1 MNVFLMDMAD
11 FLARVLSLYSFFI
24 WIRIFLSWVNPF
36 PREGSLTW

>member
-24 WIRIFLSWVNPF
+24 WIRYMVTPHFFAGLLYDDS
-36 PREGSLTW
+36 T